1 MKLHWWQNVCKQIKP
16 IEKSQPHLQKSSSS
30 NIMLH
35 RFINVSLN
43 TSIDKKFNI
52 SIKWQNFVT
61 EQIIKL
67 QLSIAPSGAQ
77 IAVFRA
83 VEIHQKSIT
92 KRGFSRN
99 KDKPYNSNS
108 FWFLFVHLSFQLTW
122 CLILVVLYHAICLA
136 MKLNDTPWTQ
146 DVNWTYMKLWTSP
159 ERLL

>member
-1 MKLHWWQNVCKQIKP
+1 MEIFYSNKTIETTLMTECLQTNQTKP
-16 IEKSQPHLQKSSSS
+16 QPHLQKSSSS

-35 RFINVSLN
+35 SFINVSLN

-52 SIKWQNFVT
+52 PIKWQNFVT

-67 QLSIAPSGAQ
+67 QLSIAPSGAK

-99 KDKPYNSNS
+99 KDKPCNFNS

-122 CLILVVLYHAICLA
+122 CLILLVLYHAIYLA

-146 DVNWTYMKLWTSP
+146 DT
-159 ERLL
+159 